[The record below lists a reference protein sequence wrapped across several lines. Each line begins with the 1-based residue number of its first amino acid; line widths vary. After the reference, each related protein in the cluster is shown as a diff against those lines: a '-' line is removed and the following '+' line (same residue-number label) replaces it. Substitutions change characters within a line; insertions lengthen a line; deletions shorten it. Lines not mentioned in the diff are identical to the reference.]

1 MASLYIHIPFC
12 ESRCAYCAFYSSTYR
27 GNKADYLSALCREL
41 ELRRNY
47 LSGAPIRT
55 LYFGGGTPSLLSV
68 EEFSLQMESLRRY
81 YDLSSLEEFTVE
93 VNPDDVTHDFV
104 AGIAALGVNRIS
116 MGVQS
121 FHDEDLRLMGRR
133 HSVAQVYSA
142 VEAIRGADIENV
154 SIDLIYGLPGQTM
167 EAWQENLSKAVALDV
182 QHLSAY
188 SLTYEEGSKL
198 SRLAKRGEVHP
209 VGEEDC
215 ADMFALLRAELAQA
229 GFYQYEISNFAKPG
243 MESKHNSSYW
253 DGTPYLGV
261 GASAHSYDGT
271 SRQWNIANTR
281 LYIAKLQQGADDY
294 YEVEQLDLET
304 RYNDFVLTSLRTRKG
319 MDLALLEEGYTR
331 RLYDYCLKNAS
342 KYISEGLL
350 IREDGFLR
358 LSESGLFVSDGVMS
372 DLMWVE

>member
-68 EEFSLQMESLRRY
+68 EEFSLLMESLRRY

-142 VEAIRGADIENV
+142 VEAIRGAGIENV

-167 EAWQENLSKAVALDV
+167 EAWRENLSKAVALDV

>member
-68 EEFSLQMESLRRY
+68 EEFSLLMESLRRY

-142 VEAIRGADIENV
+142 VEAIRGAGIENV
-154 SIDLIYGLPGQTM
+154 SIDLIYGLPGQTK
-167 EAWQENLSKAVALDV
+167 EAWRENLSKAVALDV